1 MTQGSHLCAACRRVM
16 CRECKAIAVEY
27 STKMEDE
34 RNKARQELKIAQRS
48 IADLEHILKLG
59 VGPQILAWMDSLTP
73 AQLRAAVEK
82 AADTTTPHAGA

>member
-1 MTQGSHLCAACRRVM
+1 M
-16 CRECKAIAVEY
+16 CRECKAIAAEY
-27 STKMEDE
+27 STMLNNAKAYLKKMEDE
-34 RNKARQELKIAQRS
+34 RDKARQELKIAQRS

-82 AADTTTPHAGA
+82 AAHTTTPHAGA